1 MGGSL
6 NLDLLSSPN
15 GPSMRASQVQIEL
28 TYEQIQQKQS
38 NVSSG
43 QAPFWPL
50 VSLTRVFM
58 ATNDNQP
65 RLQTGSIQHQLCQ
78 DGPTCKCQGRLQ
90 QQEVAGLA
98 RVHLHS
104 SDHSP
109 QAPMHPGCLD
119 TCTKPDLRA
128 TAAITPITFTAHQQA
143 SCPKVHT
150 VLHKCQSTH
159 PMPERPSLSLHQG
172 IADSNAVPVMPMMS
186 RRDRGAGTVMGERPA
201 KPVMRPSCL
210 HCWAPCR
217 ALQSPAALAAAPRSL
232 SKQVARAAASTGS
245 AVAPP
250 LQHLQLHCTA
260 LTSLV
265 MHHSGIA
272 FPYSGYHPGNTT
284 SCASFGSCGLHV
296 LEQWCRTCVAAGLAH
311 SGLAC
316 PGRCPA
322 CGW

>member
-6 NLDLLSSPN
+6 NLDLLSSPD
-15 GPSMRASQVQIEL
+15 GASMRASQVLIEL

-58 ATNDNQP
+58 TTNDSQP
-65 RLQTGSIQHQLCQ
+65 RSQTGSILHQLCQ

-90 QQEVAGLA
+90 QQEGAGLA

-143 SCPKVHT
+143 SCPKVHA

-217 ALQSPAALAAAPRSL
+217 ALQSPMLWLLHRGHS
-232 SKQVARAAASTGS
+232 ASRWP
-245 AVAPP
+245 V
-250 LQHLQLHCTA
+250 LQHQLAQLWLRRCNTYSCTA
-260 LTSLV
+260 LHLHPSSYTTAASPGY
-265 MHHSGIA
+265 H
-272 FPYSGYHPGNTT
+272 SGYH
-284 SCASFGSCGLHV
+284 
-296 LEQWCRTCVAAGLAH
+296 
-311 SGLAC
+311 SGYHQLRQLRQLRLAC
-316 PGRCPA
+316 S
-322 CGW
+322 